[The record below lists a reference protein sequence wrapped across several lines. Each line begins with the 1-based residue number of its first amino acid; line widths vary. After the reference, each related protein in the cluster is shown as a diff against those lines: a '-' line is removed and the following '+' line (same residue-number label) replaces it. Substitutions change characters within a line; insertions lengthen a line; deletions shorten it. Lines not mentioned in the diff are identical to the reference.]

1 MGLWKRVGRQAWV
14 QTAVGVTAAEYLR
27 LVALTNRT
35 VVEPRTVYDGLMQ
48 VMPIIIA
55 AWHGQHFMIP
65 FLRKPE
71 HRFKTLISRHRDGN
85 INAVIAEHFGIGA
98 IRGSGDHGG
107 EFHRKGAVSAF
118 RAMLAALEDGF
129 SVTLTADVPKVA
141 RVAGT
146 GIVKLAQMSGRP
158 IYPLAIANSRRVEL
172 NSWDRSA
179 LPLPFGR
186 MAGVLGEPITVDAAA
201 GPDDLER
208 ARRAVETNLNAATG
222 RAYAL
227 VDRRTGANHG

>member
-1 MGLWKRVGRQAWV
+1 MGLWKRVGRQPWV
-14 QTAVGVTAAEYLR
+14 QSAVGVTAAEYLR

-35 VVEPRTVYDGLMQ
+35 VVEPRPVYDGLMQ
-48 VMPIIIA
+48 TMPIIIA

-65 FLRKPE
+65 FLRRPE

-107 EFHRKGAVSAF
+107 EFQRKGAVSAF
-118 RAMLAALEDGF
+118 RTMLAALEQGY
-129 SVTLTADVPKVA
+129 SVTLTADVPKVS
-141 RVAGT
+141 RVAGA

-158 IYPLAIANSRRVEL
+158 IYPLAIANSRRIEL
-172 NSWDRSA
+172 KSWDRSA
-179 LPLPFGR
+179 FPLPFGR
-186 MAGVLGEPITVDAAA
+186 MAGVLGEPIRVDTAA
-201 GPDDLER
+201 GTDALEE
-208 ARRAVETNLNAATG
+208 ARRAVEASLNAATA

-227 VDRRTGANHG
+227 ADGHGDIRHG

>member
-1 MGLWKRVGRQAWV
+1 MGFWKRVGRQPWA
-14 QTAVGVTAAEYLR
+14 QKAVGVTAAEYLR

-35 VVEPRTVYDGLMQ
+35 IVEPRSVYDNLMQ
-48 VMPIIIA
+48 AMPIIIA

-65 FLRKPE
+65 FLRRPE
-71 HRFKTLISRHRDGN
+71 HKFKTLISRHRDGE
-85 INAVIAEHFGIGA
+85 INAIVAGHFGIGA

-118 RAMLAALEDGF
+118 RAMLAALEQGY

-158 IYPLAIANSRRVEL
+158 IYPLAIANSRRIVL

-179 LPLPFGR
+179 IPLPFGR
-186 MAGVLGEPITVDAAA
+186 MAGVLGDPIGVSETAS
-201 GPDDLER
+201 PDEIES
-208 ARRAVETNLNAATG
+208 ARRSVEDGLNAATA

-227 VDRRTGANHG
+227 CDRRGDRQHG